1 MQIGYAR
8 VSTDEQ
14 TLNLQLD
21 ALAAAGCDRLCTDT
35 ASGAKADRPGLREA
49 LDHLRAGD
57 TLVVWRLDRL
67 GRSLRHL
74 IETVTTLAQ
83 RGVGFKSLTESIDT
97 TSPGG
102 KLIFHIFGALA
113 EFERD
118 LIRERTRA
126 GLTAARARGR
136 KGGHPRVKSLTD
148 PKQLAV
154 AKRLYAAKD
163 TTVDEMSS
171 SSFHRGPRALRHPQV
186 RPDNLTLVPASLL
199 PRKADDEAIADQL
212 PRGEVLLVLPSA
224 DSPERTTLA
233 ARRPLVSGQG
243 PPRHH
248 PHRGTPPA
256 CREPMTAPRFHN
268 IAVDSPSPLST
279 LGPALVETFA
289 GFQASVRFASTDPAQ
304 NRLRFYDDHAQSAI
318 RQLV

>member
-21 ALAAAGCDRLCTDT
+21 ALRAAGCDRVFTDT
-35 ASGAKADRPGLREA
+35 ASGAAAERPGLTEA
-49 LDHLRAGD
+49 LDHCRAGD

-74 IETVTTLAQ
+74 IETVTALAE

-118 LIRERTRA
+118 LIRARTRA

-136 KGGHPRVKSLTD
+136 TGGRPRAKGLADPR
-148 PKQLAV
+148 QLAL
-154 AKRLYAAKD
+154 AKRLYTAKETPVGELARMFKVSRATFYRYIAAD
-163 TTVDEMSS
+163 
-171 SSFHRGPRALRHPQV
+171 
-186 RPDNLTLVPASLL
+186 
-199 PRKADDEAIADQL
+199 
-212 PRGEVLLVLPSA
+212 GEGVM
-224 DSPERTTLA
+224 DR
-233 ARRPLVSGQG
+233 
-243 PPRHH
+243 
-248 PHRGTPPA
+248 
-256 CREPMTAPRFHN
+256 
-268 IAVDSPSPLST
+268 
-279 LGPALVETFA
+279 
-289 GFQASVRFASTDPAQ
+289 
-304 NRLRFYDDHAQSAI
+304 
-318 RQLV
+318 